1 MRDGYGECRGGE
13 EGSVTI
19 KGYHKEDVSGHGVI
33 PYFDHDCSYRN
44 LHVKK
49 NYMELYTYVVP
60 MSVSSLLNCIIVI

>member
-13 EGSVTI
+13 GGSVTI
-19 KGYHKEDVSGHGVI
+19 KRYHKEDVSGHGVI

-49 NYMELYTYVVP
+49 IIWNSIHMLYQCQFP
-60 MSVSSLLNCIIVI
+60 SF